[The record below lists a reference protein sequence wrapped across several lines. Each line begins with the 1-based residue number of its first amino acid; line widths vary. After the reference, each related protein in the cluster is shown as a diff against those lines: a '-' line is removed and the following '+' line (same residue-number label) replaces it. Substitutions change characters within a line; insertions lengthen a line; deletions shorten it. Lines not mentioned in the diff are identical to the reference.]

1 MRVLCVDHGA
11 VLRSY
16 RDRYVAMARLDPDL
30 DLTVVAPR
38 GLRELNYLGQWD
50 PPDARESGYRLVFT
64 SFRPAKVHRGVFGPL
79 RVARLLRELRPD
91 VVQTQGEPEAL
102 SSGVLCALR
111 DALAPASRFAFV
123 SWSNLDV
130 CRMGWPYQLP
140 FLYDWSY
147 RYVLRHGDAA
157 TVYCAPAEGILRA
170 NGFAGRIAQVPW
182 GVDPDAFRRMPVD
195 GLRAS
200 LGLRGLVLGFVGRLE
215 PAKGVATLVRAAAR
229 CGVECS
235 LLVVGGGPA
244 QGAFAALARDLN
256 VPARWAGR
264 VGNSDLPRYLN
275 CMDALVLPSETTRYW
290 KEQFGKVLIEAMAC
304 EVPVIGSDSG
314 EIPQVMGEAGL
325 VFREKDADDLAARI
339 AALADP
345 AVRADRARL
354 GRARALRE
362 YSWDS
367 VARRTLAFY
376 RDLLGA
382 PGA

>member
-11 VLRSY
+11 LLRGY

-30 DLTVVAPR
+30 ELTVVAPR
-38 GLRELNYLGQWD
+38 GLRDLNYIGQWD
-50 PPDARESGYRLVFT
+50 PPDAGETGYRLVFT
-64 SFRPAKVHRGVFGPL
+64 SFRPAKVHRGVFGPFS
-79 RVARLLRELRPD
+79 VARLLRELRPD

-130 CRMGWPYQLP
+130 CALGWPYRLP

-170 NGFAGRIAQVPW
+170 NGFAGRIAPVPW
-182 GVDPDAFRRMPVD
+182 GVDPDTFRRMPVD
-195 GLRAS
+195 ELRAS

-229 CGVECS
+229 CGVECG

-244 QGAFAALARDLN
+244 QGELEALARELG
-256 VPARWAGR
+256 VPARFVGR

-314 EIPQVMGEAGL
+314 EIPHVMGEAGL

-345 AVRADRARL
+345 AARAERARL
-354 GRARALRE
+354 GRARAVRE
-362 YSWDS
+362 YSWES
-367 VARRTLAFY
+367 VARLTLAFY
-376 RDLLGA
+376 RDLLRG